1 MAEVKHHRRLEQM
14 YRSSSDDTPAGR
26 VSVVF
31 GRARLDAQLEASA
44 TPDSVATQLTHQKL
58 LSDAAAL
65 AAGSLE
71 KEETVKADNFSSDV
85 QMPDYSG
92 PVVATARVVVAQP
105 PKIVVESVLLTPD
118 GDVVATGRGAFEPS
132 GEPLPEQPAGDAPS
146 ADASAADAPASD
158 AIEDPIT
165 GSSDLEPAAFM
176 PIFTTETGVLC
187 LN

>member
-1 MAEVKHHRRLEQM
+1 MAEVKHHRRLEQI
-14 YRSSSDDTPAGR
+14 YRSSSTDTSAGR
-26 VSVVF
+26 VSVDF
-31 GRARLDAQLEASA
+31 GRSRLDAHLEASA
-44 TPDSVATQLTHQKL
+44 TPDSVTTQLTHQKL

-92 PVVATARVVVAQP
+92 PVVATGRVVVAQP
-105 PKIVVESVLLTPD
+105 PKIVVESVLLTPN

-132 GEPLPEQPAGDAPS
+132 GEPLPDQPTAET
-146 ADASAADAPASD
+146 ASEATSD
-158 AIEDPIT
+158 TIKDPIT
-165 GSSDLEPAAFM
+165 GESELEPATFM
-176 PIFTTETGVLC
+176 PIFATETGVLC

>member
-1 MAEVKHHRRLEQM
+1 MAEVKHYRRLEQM
-14 YRSSSDDTPAGR
+14 YRSSSTDTSEGR
-26 VSVVF
+26 VSVAF
-31 GRARLDAQLEASA
+31 GRARLDAHLEASSA
-44 TPDSVATQLTHQKL
+44 PDSVATQLTHQKL
-58 LSDAAAL
+58 LSDTAAL

-71 KEETVKADNFSSDV
+71 KEETVKADSFSSDV

-132 GEPLPEQPAGDAPS
+132 GEPLPEQPSGDAGAPS
-146 ADASAADAPASD
+146 DT
-158 AIEDPIT
+158 IEDPIT
-165 GSSDLEPAAFM
+165 GKSDLEPATFM
-176 PIFTTETGVLC
+176 PVFATETGLLC